1 MKSETAPIVL
11 SGGCMSADPESG
23 QLADNPFT
31 AAIDEDVQRSNA
43 DIVRWYSQQ
52 PDRWQ
57 YSMAEQRRQ
66 RAEKGGYFPATP
78 SCPRA
83 ETVVFQGADGE
94 QRLRVIRP
102 SKGGSRGLYVFI
114 HGGGW
119 VIGSYDGQD
128 QMLESV
134 AENTG
139 LTVVSVAYRLAPEFP
154 YPAGP
159 DDCEA
164 AVLWI
169 VREGLKRFGGDR
181 LTIGGNSVGC
191 ALAVSTLVRLRD
203 KHGLVPFVGANLQAG
218 CFDARLTPS
227 MRNWGDE
234 PLILNTRD
242 MSMFVKLFLTNG
254 GSPEDPDISP
264 MLADLKGMPRALF
277 TCGTRDPLI
286 DDTLFMAARWR
297 AAGAQAEL
305 AIWPGAPHGFTLTA
319 TRQAKNGLRRME
331 SFLASI

>member
-1 MKSETAPIVL
+1 MNAGSDRGSPPDDPFTAPIDDEVL
-11 SGGCMSADPESG
+11 
-23 QLADNPFT
+23 
-31 AAIDEDVQRSNA
+31 RSNA

-57 YSMAEQRRQ
+57 FTMAEQRRQ
-66 RAEKGGYFPATP
+66 RAEKGGYFPGTP
-78 SCPRA
+78 PCARA
-83 ETVVFQGADGE
+83 ETVVIQGPAGD

-128 QMLESV
+128 AMLERV

-164 AVLWI
+164 AVLWTA
-169 VREGLKRFGGDR
+169 REGLKRFGGDR
-181 LTIGGNSVGC
+181 MAIGGNSVGC
-191 ALAVSTLVRLRD
+191 ALAVSTMVRLRD
-203 KHGLVPFVGANLQAG
+203 RHGITPFVGANLQAG

-227 MRNWGDE
+227 MRNWGPE

-242 MSMFVKLFLTNG
+242 MSMFVKLFLD
-254 GSPEDPDISP
+254 GSGAEPDDPDVSP
-264 MLADLKGMPRALF
+264 LLADLKGMPRALF

-286 DDTLFMAARWR
+286 DDSLFMAARWR
-297 AAGAQAEL
+297 AAGSKAEL

-319 TRQAKNGLRRME
+319 TKQAKDGLARME
-331 SFLASI
+331 SFLTSI

>member
-1 MKSETAPIVL
+1 MSMNADSVL
-11 SGGCMSADPESG
+11 GLPTSD
-23 QLADNPFT
+23 PFT
-31 AAIDEDVQRSNA
+31 APVADDVLRSNA

-57 YSMAEQRRQ
+57 YTMAEQRRQ
-66 RAEKGGYFPATP
+66 RAEKGGYFPGTP
-78 SCPRA
+78 PCQRA
-83 ETVVFQGADGE
+83 ETIVIPGRAGD

-128 QMLESV
+128 QMLERV
-134 AENTG
+134 AENCG
-139 LTVVSVAYRLAPEFP
+139 LTVVSVAYRLAPEHP
-154 YPAGP
+154 SPAGP

-169 VREGLKRFGGDR
+169 AREGLKRFGGDR

-191 ALAVSTLVRLRD
+191 ALAVSTMARLRD
-203 KHGLVPFVGANLQAG
+203 KHGMSPFVAANLQAG

-227 MRNWGDE
+227 LRNWGPE

-254 GSPEDPDISP
+254 GSPDDPDISP
-264 MLADLKGMPRALF
+264 LLADLKGMPRALF

-286 DDTLFMAARWR
+286 DDSLFMAARWR
-297 AAGAQAEL
+297 VAGLQSEL

-319 TRQAKNGLRRME
+319 TRQAKEGLERME